1 MELISLKEKE
11 KWNNLVMEFP
21 QWDIYYLNEYAHSLQ
36 LHGDGIPYLIYH
48 EKDGA
53 RLCYVMMQND
63 ISEFAPLSGVI
74 PAQNITIGQHHMGMA
89 VR

>member
-48 EKDGA
+48 EIM
-53 RLCYVMMQND
+53 LCND
-63 ISEFAPLSGVI
+63 AK
-74 PAQNITIGQHHMGMA
+74 
-89 VR
+89 